1 MQRALMLAA
10 ALLATCSIAAIARP
24 AHTGTSNHPDGYG
37 GQGPAEYFLQHPD
50 ELRRNEPSAY
60 TDGSVRRLPPVP
72 NASGSQVTNPNTY
85 RKLSR

>member
-10 ALLATCSIAAIARP
+10 AVLATCNIAAIARP
-24 AHTGTSNHPDGYG
+24 ANTGTSNHPDGYG

-50 ELRRNEPSAY
+50 ELRRDQPPAY

-72 NASGSQVTNPNTY
+72 NASGAQVTNPNTY
-85 RKLSR
+85 RKLLR